1 MNLTCWDEGNPDSWT
16 VIGLLTEIQV
26 ARWLFR
32 ASQVMDRH
40 STTMEVDGTVM
51 PYVLPLFHRWSLNL
65 FPLIL

>member
-40 STTMEVDGTVM
+40 STTMEVDGTSCHM
-51 PYVLPLFHRWSLNL
+51 YYHFSTDGL
-65 FPLIL
+65 